1 MNTMVEIEEPRQM
14 IVTLERNAIVP
25 DIKRAMRLM
34 RGVLSIRMVRQKK
47 TDNTISP
54 ALARQIKKAREE
66 YANGETI
73 ACNNPQEM
81 LQYFESL

>member
-1 MNTMVEIEEPRQM
+1 MTTNVEMKEPTQM
-14 IVTLERNAIVP
+14 IVTLDQDAIIP

-34 RGVLSIRMVRQKK
+34 RGVLSIRMVRPKRAA
-47 TDNTISP
+47 NAISP
-54 ALARQIKKAREE
+54 SLAQQMTQAREE

-81 LQYFESL
+81 IQDFESL

>member
-1 MNTMVEIEEPRQM
+1 MAEIEEPRQM
-14 IVTLERNAIVP
+14 IVTLDRNAIVP

-34 RGVLSIRMVRQKK
+34 RGVLSIRMVRSKK

>member
-1 MNTMVEIEEPRQM
+1 M
-14 IVTLERNAIVP
+14 IVTLDQNAVIP

-34 RGVLSIRMVRQKK
+34 RGVLSIRMVRPKK
-47 TDNTISP
+47 SDRAISSS
-54 ALARQIKKAREE
+54 LARQIKHAREE